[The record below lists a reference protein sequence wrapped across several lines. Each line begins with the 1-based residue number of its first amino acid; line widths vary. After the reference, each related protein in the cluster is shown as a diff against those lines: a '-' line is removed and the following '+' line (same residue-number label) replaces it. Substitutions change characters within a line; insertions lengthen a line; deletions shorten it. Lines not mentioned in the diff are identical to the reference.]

1 MTFVNDILIFLS
13 FTTKRTFELIIL
25 GILVRFQLFVI
36 NNVINV
42 INNDHFNNINDILTT
57 FMNDIKDQISF
68 EN

>member
-13 FTTKRTFELIIL
+13 FTTKRTFELIIS

-36 NNVINV
+36 NNVI
-42 INNDHFNNINDILTT
+42 DHFNNINDILTT